1 MNNPIYLYD
10 PGYPTAVRRCLG
22 FHEDTLVQAEVPL
35 GWHHGPRKGILIPDL
50 MVRLRG
56 QHSRRHRPARLLH

>member
-22 FHEDTLVQAEVPL
+22 FHDTLDRGSPGGARPRFPWVGTTERPGLPNRGATLPGVP
-35 GWHHGPRKGILIPDL
+35 
-50 MVRLRG
+50 
-56 QHSRRHRPARLLH
+56 